1 VLLTQEQVKNSP
13 DINMDETL
21 SAQDEIKYYN
31 YYGWPYYWA
40 GGDAWGPAAL
50 PQDLIAE
57 EMDRKIALTQEINHS
72 HLRSMKD
79 VAGYTIQATDGEIGH
94 VEDFIIDDKPW
105 TIRYIVVDT
114 RNWWPGNKV
123 LIAPPWI
130 SHVDWKGSNVYVNL
144 SREAI
149 KSSPDFDPDNLN
161 RAYEVDLHKHYGQEN
176 YWWC

>member
-57 EMDRKIALTQEINHS
+57 EMNRKIALTQEINQS

-94 VEDFIIDDKPW
+94 VDDFIIDDKPW

-114 RNWWPGNKV
+114 RN
-123 LIAPPWI
+123 
-130 SHVDWKGSNVYVNL
+130 
-144 SREAI
+144 
-149 KSSPDFDPDNLN
+149 
-161 RAYEVDLHKHYGQEN
+161 
-176 YWWC
+176 